1 MADDDLLASLFNNKS
16 LIIYLKT
23 SVVTSELISDR
34 IKLRVI
40 IMVIDVTLYKFI

>member
-1 MADDDLLASLFNNKS
+1 MADDDILASLKKKKS

>member
-16 LIIYLKT
+16 LIIYFKT

>member
-23 SVVTSELISDR
+23 SVVTSELISDNK
-34 IKLRVI
+34 IKGHYNGDRCYVI
-40 IMVIDVTLYKFI
+40 